1 MPEEELENQEEVE
14 TPGPPLYIPPPEYD
28 DILTRLSTASGED
41 SRTIICEALDFIN
54 ENGSNASALTKRG
67 TEDTFDGSTFTR
79 LITGDPQ
86 DPGLVDLFGPEL
98 VTLRV

>member
-28 DILTRLSTASGED
+28 NILTRLSIASGAD

-54 ENGSNASALTKRG
+54 NNGSNASALTKRG
-67 TEDTFDGSTFTR
+67 TEDTFDGSTFA
-79 LITGDPQ
+79 LVSTGDPQ
-86 DPGLVDLFGPEL
+86 NPGLVELIGAEL
-98 VTLRV
+98 VTLHV